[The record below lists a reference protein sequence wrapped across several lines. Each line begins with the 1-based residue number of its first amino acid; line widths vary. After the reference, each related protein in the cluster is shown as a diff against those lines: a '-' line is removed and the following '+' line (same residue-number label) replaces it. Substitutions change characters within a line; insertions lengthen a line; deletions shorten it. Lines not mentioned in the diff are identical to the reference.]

1 MIHLIAQFP
10 LVKNEINQEVKLFLK
25 IKEGSQQLQR
35 TRQGKLHVFAPN
47 NQRNVYIGHQSR
59 KKTDERF
66 ARNFKR
72 GGGRKK

>member
-35 TRQGKLHVFAPN
+35 TRQGKLHVFCSQQSEKCL
-47 NQRNVYIGHQSR
+47 QRHQSR